1 MIVRIGVFSILTV
14 FFIMFIG
21 GVQQEVGL
29 PDELLVLFQWAPG
42 LAGLLT
48 MLIFRKK
55 DGVCI
60 TFFDTKMPLQHYL
73 WAFGLPL
80 GFGLLAFVFALVFLD
95 DPQGMRLTVAGVGL
109 MVAGALGEEIGWRG
123 YLHKRI
129 APHLNGLASS
139 LLVGVLWALFHV
151 QYYEGG
157 LLFMAFMALAFVSLT
172 VMAYAALAEY
182 EFNVLGATLF
192 HLGINLTAALVTG
205 LVLSFSLSFAIAYGV
220 IAALIAAA
228 VVLLRRE
235 LFFNNLAPA
244 QAAPSATW
252 EV

>member
-55 DGVCI
+55 DGVRI
-60 TFFDTKMPLQHYL
+60 TFFDAKMPLHHYL

-80 GFGLLAFVFALVFLD
+80 GFGLLAFVFARVFLG
-95 DPQGMRLTVAGVGL
+95 DPQGMRLTIAGVGL
-109 MVAGALGEEIGWRG
+109 MVAGAVGEEIGWRG
-123 YLHKRI
+123 YLHKRV

-139 LLVGVLWALFHV
+139 LLVGILWALFHV

-157 LLFMAFMALAFVSLT
+157 LLFMAFMGLAFISLT
-172 VMAYAALAEY
+172 IMAYAVLAEY

-192 HLGINLTAALVTG
+192 HLGINLSAALVAG
-205 LVLSFSLSFAIAYGV
+205 LVLNFSLTFAIAYGV

-228 VVLLRRE
+228 VVLLRHE

-244 QAAPSATW
+244 QAAPRNI
-252 EV
+252 